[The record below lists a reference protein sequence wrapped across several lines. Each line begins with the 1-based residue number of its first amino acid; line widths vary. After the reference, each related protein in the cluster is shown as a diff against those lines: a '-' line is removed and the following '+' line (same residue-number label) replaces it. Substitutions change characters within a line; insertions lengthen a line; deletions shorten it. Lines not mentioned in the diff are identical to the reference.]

1 MSDDASTFRRVPLE
15 VFNDGKLDLIDEIF
29 AEDYVEHVELPPGF
43 PEGRDAVRA
52 FVSSVREAFPDFR
65 FEILQ
70 QHHDGDHH
78 IGYIRASG
86 TMSGEFMG
94 MPPSNKSASWDEIHI
109 ARFANGRVTDHW
121 AVIDQVSMLR
131 QLGFMPE

>member
-15 VFNDGKLDLIDEIF
+15 VFNEGKLDLIDEIF

-43 PEGRDAVRA
+43 PGGRDAVRG
-52 FVSSVREAFPDFR
+52 FVSAVRGAFPDFR
-65 FEILQ
+65 YEIVQ
-70 QHHDGDHH
+70 QYQDGDDH

-86 TMSGEFMG
+86 TMSGDFMG

-109 ARFANGRVTDHW
+109 GRFAKGKVTDHW
-121 AVIDQVSMLR
+121 AVIDQLSMLR
-131 QLGFMPE
+131 QLGFVPE